1 MKEGSKIHNLY
12 NILSI
17 MMTIQLKKL
26 PDTERKRKGWLGIK
40 SKSIETPGVGDG
52 PEGPAC
58 CSPRGRREPDT
69 TEGPTELTQ
78 LGSDSQFSFLLENS
92 SVLSRF
98 CLYLNF
104 LKFPLHMH
112 GSEVTWRFGWSF
124 YTDLGDFSYLS
135 RISPLIV

>member
-1 MKEGSKIHNLY
+1 MKEGNKIHNLY

-17 MMTIQLKKL
+17 MMTVQLKKL

-40 SKSIETPGVGDG
+40 RKSIETPGVGDG
-52 PEGPAC
+52 PGGLAC
-58 CSPRGRREPDT
+58 CSPRGPREPDT
-69 TEGPTELTQ
+69 TELLTELTQ

-112 GSEVTWRFGWSF
+112 SSEVTWRFGSSF
-124 YTDLGDFSYLS
+124 YIDLGDFSYLS